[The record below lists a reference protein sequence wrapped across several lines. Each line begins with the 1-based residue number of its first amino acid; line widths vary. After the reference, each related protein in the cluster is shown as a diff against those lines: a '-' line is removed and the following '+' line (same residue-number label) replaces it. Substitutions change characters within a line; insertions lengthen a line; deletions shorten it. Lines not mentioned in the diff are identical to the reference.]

1 MFDHPL
7 QRKIKTLDAE
17 EYKDIL
23 RAQMRGLRLEYAIYS
38 DRDDSES
45 CAEIREEFK
54 TVQYELLTFCRAE
67 KRSNNYHGEKA

>member
-23 RAQMRGLRLEYAIYS
+23 RAQMRGLRLEFAIYS
-38 DRDDSES
+38 ERDDSES
-45 CAEIREEFK
+45 CEEIRQEFK
-54 TVQYELLTFCRAE
+54 QVQYELLTFTRAE
-67 KRSNNYHGEKA
+67 KRSNNYHGERA